1 MSRRKLCH
9 SFYVGSLPCLQDMEL
24 SYVPQVLAVSSHT
37 MSVVLV
43 DIEICRGNCG
53 KDR

>member
-1 MSRRKLCH
+1 MSFFLCG
-9 SFYVGSLPCLQDMEL
+9 FFAVYLQDMGL